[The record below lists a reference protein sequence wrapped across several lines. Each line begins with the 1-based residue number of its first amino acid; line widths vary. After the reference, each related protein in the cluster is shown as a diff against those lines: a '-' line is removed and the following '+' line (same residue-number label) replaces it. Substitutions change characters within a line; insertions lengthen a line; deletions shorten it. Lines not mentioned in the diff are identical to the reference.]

1 MNLNRFTQS
10 VFACNFGLVVIKSI
24 DLMRNKQT
32 MENKSRV
39 FTLDFANTRA
49 DLKAREKRRQEI
61 ADFVAWSRKE
71 KRTRERLEIA
81 GVIVALPALIVL
93 IALSIFV
100 A

>member
-1 MNLNRFTQS
+1 MKLNRFTQS
-10 VFACNFGLVVIKSI
+10 GFACNFGFVVISLVNLI
-24 DLMRNKQT
+24 RNKQT

-39 FTLDFANTRA
+39 FTLAFANTRA

-71 KRTRERLEIA
+71 KRTRERLEVA
-81 GVIVALPALIVL
+81 GVVVALPALIVL

-100 A
+100 S

>member
-1 MNLNRFTQS
+1 
-10 VFACNFGLVVIKSI
+10 
-24 DLMRNKQT
+24 
-32 MENKSRV
+32 MEKKSRV

-49 DLKAREKRRQEI
+49 DLRARERRRQEI
-61 ADFVAWSRKE
+61 ADFVAWSRKQ

-100 A
+100 S

>member
-1 MNLNRFTQS
+1 
-10 VFACNFGLVVIKSI
+10 
-24 DLMRNKQT
+24 
-32 MENKSRV
+32 MEKKSRV

-81 GVIVALPALIVL
+81 GVVVALPALIVL
-93 IALSIFV
+93 IALSIF
-100 A
+100 AS